1 MNGKK
6 NYAKIYI
13 KSKKEKECSVVSG
26 IFNAIYAFFN
36 QIIYAVAS
44 MRIPFDIIDI
54 LLMAYIIYKAIGF
67 MRETR
72 AGQLAKGLVI
82 LFVIYF
88 VANWWDLTTMKWVL
102 SRFVDYIIVAIAII
116 FQPEL
121 RRILERVG
129 HTKLVSQS
137 SSNPD
142 DDPLEN
148 CIEKVSRAAGTM
160 QESKTGALIVFE
172 RSTQLGE
179 IIDTGTVINAEPSVQ
194 MVNNIFFPK
203 SPLHDGAMI
212 IRDGRLYAA
221 GCILPLTQREDI
233 SSQLGTRHRAAIG
246 LSENSDA
253 VVLVVSEETGNI
265 SIVADGKITRN
276 YNAISARAELNRLL
290 LGSGKKAG
298 NSVVTA
304 IKHIIPFKKAHG
316 KEAAHKDEVENK
328 DSR

>member
-1 MNGKK
+1 M
-6 NYAKIYI
+6 
-13 KSKKEKECSVVSG
+13 SS
-26 IFNAIYAFFN
+26 IFNAIYAFWN
-36 QIIYAVAS
+36 QIIYAVAG

-67 MRETR
+67 LRETR

-82 LFVIYF
+82 FVVIYF
-88 VANWWDLTTMKWVL
+88 VANWCNLTTMKWIL
-102 SRFVDYIIVAIAII
+102 SRFVDYIIIAIAII

-129 HTKLVSQS
+129 HTKFVSAHGS
-137 SSNPD
+137 SLES
-142 DDPLEN
+142 DPLED
-148 CIEKVSRAAGTM
+148 CIDKVSRAAGIM

-179 IIDTGTVINAEPSVQ
+179 IIDTGTVINADPSVQ
-194 MVNNIFFPK
+194 MINNVFFPK

-212 IRDGRLYAA
+212 IRDSRLYAA

-246 LSENSDA
+246 MTENSDA

-265 SIVADGKITRN
+265 SIVSNGQIERN
-276 YNAISARAELNRLL
+276 FNAISARAKLGKLL
-290 LGSGKKAG
+290 LSDTEAETDSPVLARLKSMNPFGKVK
-298 NSVVTA
+298 
-304 IKHIIPFKKAHG
+304 G
-316 KEAAHKDEVENK
+316 KEAKEANESENK
-328 DSR
+328 NSR